1 MSSLEPV
8 QVPSIRYAA
17 HGRGQLAYQAFGSGP
32 HLVIVPPLAQHI
44 EMMWEQPA
52 FWRPLQRLAS
62 GFRVV
67 LFDKL
72 GTGLSDPADGRSTL
86 DERVDELD
94 AVMDAAGIERAWL
107 LGLSE
112 GGVIALAA
120 AAALSDSR
128 RASLAGRVEGLLLLS
143 AYSGNGAIARA
154 SAYGP
159 VPDRAAYRAFFEEV
173 VARWGSDETL
183 ILRDFA
189 PSLRAIPAMA
199 RWIPRYERASASP
212 AMIGAL
218 MRSGFGL
225 DATALLPAITQ
236 PTLIVH
242 MRRDRVV
249 PASFGKM
256 LAAQLPNARYA
267 EFDGEDHFSWV
278 SPQVDEIIDLLFEFA
293 GVRGDGQRVRV
304 VWDPWSALTLS
315 ERRVVG
321 LAQRGLTNAEIAAS
335 LHISPRTVENHLTRA
350 YSKLGVRSRTEL
362 ALLSAL

>member
-1 MSSLEPV
+1 LESV

-17 HGRGQLAYQAFGSGP
+17 NARGQLAYQDFGSGP
-32 HLVIVPPLAQHI
+32 AVLIVPPLAQHI

-67 LFDKL
+67 IFDKL
-72 GTGLSDPADGRSTL
+72 GTGLSDPVGDQSTL
-86 DERVDELD
+86 ERRVDELR
-94 AVMDAAGIERAWL
+94 AVLDAAKIERAWL

-120 AAALSDSR
+120 AAGV
-128 RASLAGRVEGLLLLS
+128 LAPRVEGLLLLS
-143 AYSGNGAIARA
+143 CYSGSGAIASA

-159 VPDRAAYRAFFEEV
+159 VPDRAAYRTFFEEV
-173 VARWGSDETL
+173 VARWGTDETL

-189 PSLRAIPAMA
+189 PSLRAIPSMA
-199 RWIPRYERASASP
+199 GWVPRYERASASP
-212 AMIGAL
+212 AMIGGL
-218 MRSGFGL
+218 MKSGFGL
-225 DATALLPAITQ
+225 DATSLLSLVKQRALVIHQ
-236 PTLIVH
+236 I
-242 MRRDRVV
+242 RDRVV

-256 LAAQLPNARYA
+256 LAALIPNARYV

-278 SPQVDEIIDLLFEFA
+278 SPHVDEIIDLLFEFV
-293 GVRGDGQRVRV
+293 GVHGEGQRVRV
-304 VWDPWSALTLS
+304 VWDPWSVLTLS

-321 LAQRGLTNAEIAAS
+321 LAQRGLTNGEIAAS
-335 LHISPRTVENHLTRA
+335 LQISPRTVENHLTHA

-362 ALLSAL
+362 ALLSSL

>member
-1 MSSLEPV
+1 MSSLESV

-17 HGRGQLAYQAFGSGP
+17 NARGQLAYQDFGSGP
-32 HLVIVPPLAQHI
+32 AVLIVPPLAQHI

-67 LFDKL
+67 IFDKL
-72 GTGLSDPADGRSTL
+72 GTGLSDPVGDQSTL
-86 DERVDELD
+86 ERRVDELR
-94 AVMDAAGIERAWL
+94 AVLDAAKIERAWL

-120 AAALSDSR
+120 AAGV
-128 RASLAGRVEGLLLLS
+128 LAPRVEGLLLLS
-143 AYSGNGAIARA
+143 CYSGSGAIASA

-159 VPDRAAYRAFFEEV
+159 VPDRAAYRTFFEEV
-173 VARWGSDETL
+173 VARWGTDETL

-189 PSLRAIPAMA
+189 PSLLAIPSMA
-199 RWIPRYERASASP
+199 RWVPRYERASASP
-212 AMIGAL
+212 AMIGGL
-218 MRSGFGL
+218 MKSGFGL
-225 DATALLPAITQ
+225 DATSLLSLVKQRALVIHQ
-236 PTLIVH
+236 V
-242 MRRDRVV
+242 RDRVV

-256 LAAQLPNARYA
+256 LAALIPNARYV

-278 SPQVDEIIDLLFEFA
+278 SPHVDEIIDLLFEFV
-293 GVRGDGQRVRV
+293 GVHGEGQRVRV
-304 VWDPWSALTLS
+304 VWDPWSVLTLS

-321 LAQRGLTNAEIAAS
+321 LAQRGLTNGEIAAS
-335 LHISPRTVENHLTRA
+335 LQISPRTVENHLTRA

-362 ALLSAL
+362 ALLSSM